1 MYVIKC
7 ININISLYGNRM
19 ENIIQINVNDSVS
32 DNSTTVKIA
41 DFFDNKN
48 KVNDVN
54 RNETKIDEKKKLKVE
69 KKRKLITISDKDF
82 TIPTFNQTK
91 FLLKYNYKVSQL
103 KDIARHYGIKISGNK
118 NELRERICV
127 FLVNSFHVIKIQR
140 IWSNYILRIYNSLKG
155 PARLKRSKC
164 VNETDFLTMDSLKDI
179 PYHQFYSYTD
189 STGQTYGFDLLSLY
203 NLYEKNKNKPSN
215 PYNRQPFPSKVKI
228 DIKRIIKISK
238 YRGNPIK
245 LMIDKPD
252 EVSPLKQLD
261 FRILAVFQEIDN
273 LGNYTD
279 IAWFSSLQ
287 RVRLIRFIRELSDIW
302 SYRAQLTMLTR
313 REICPPVGNPFH
325 GLNMNTLP
333 NMTFYALKEEAINI
347 IEHMVNRGINDSSR
361 GLGANYVLCALTLV
375 NTEAAINMPWLY
387 QSVAH

>member
-1 MYVIKC
+1 
-7 ININISLYGNRM
+7 M
-19 ENIIQINVNDSVS
+19 ENIIQINVKESVS
-32 DNSTTVKIA
+32 DNSTVKN
-41 DFFDNKN
+41 DEVVNTTNLVDQTTRYENKS
-48 KVNDVN
+48 DV
-54 RNETKIDEKKKLKVE
+54 TKKTQCD

-82 TIPTFNQTK
+82 TIPTFNQRD
-91 FLLKYNYKVSQL
+91 FLLRYNYKVSQL

-118 NELRERICV
+118 NELRERICM
-127 FLVNSFHVIKIQR
+127 FLVNSFHILKIQR
-140 IWSNYILRIYNSLKG
+140 VWSTYILRIYNSLKG
-155 PARLKRSKC
+155 PARLYRGKC
-164 VNETDFLTMDSLKDI
+164 VNETDFLTMDCIKEV

-189 STGQTYGFDLLSLY
+189 TGGQTYGFDLLSLY

-215 PYNRQPFPSKVKI
+215 PYNRQPFPSKVKN
-228 DIKRIIKISK
+228 DIRRIIKLSK

-245 LMIDKPD
+245 LIIDKPD

-279 IAWFSSLQ
+279 ITWFSSLQ

-313 REICPPVGNPFH
+313 REICPPIGNPFH
-325 GLNMNTLP
+325 GVNMNTLP
-333 NMTFYALKEEAINI
+333 NMTFYALKNEAINI

>member
-1 MYVIKC
+1 
-7 ININISLYGNRM
+7 M

-203 NLYEKNKNKPSN
+203 NLYEKNKNKSSN
-215 PYNRQPFPSKVKI
+215 PYNRQPFPSKVKN

-238 YRGNPIK
+238 YRGNTIK

>member
-32 DNSTTVKIA
+32 DNSTTVKIG

-48 KVNDVN
+48 QVNDVN

-140 IWSNYILRIYNSLKG
+140 IWSNYILKIYNSLKG

-189 STGQTYGFDLLSLY
+189 NAGQTYGFDLLSLY

-215 PYNRQPFPSKVKI
+215 PYNRQPFPSKVKN

>member
-118 NELRERICV
+118 NELRERISI
-127 FLVNSFHVIKIQR
+127 FLVNSFHAVKIQR
-140 IWSNYILRIYNSLKG
+140 IWSNYIVRIYNTLKG

-189 STGQTYGFDLLSLY
+189 NTGQTYGFDLLSLY

-215 PYNRQPFPSKVKI
+215 PYNRQPFPSKVKN

-279 IAWFSSLQ
+279 ITWFSTLQ

-302 SYRAQLTMLTR
+302 SYRAQLSMLTR

>member
-1 MYVIKC
+1 
-7 ININISLYGNRM
+7 M

-203 NLYEKNKNKPSN
+203 NLYEKNKNKSSN
-215 PYNRQPFPSKVKI
+215 PYNRQPFPSKVKN